1 MSATSTKIKIITC
14 VSHNETK
21 KNEEFVPSFPLTFN
35 NSSEDYDFDITMNLT
50 QSFFQHYEPESLN
63 F

>member
-1 MSATSTKIKIITC
+1 MKQ
-14 VSHNETK
+14 
-21 KNEEFVPSFPLTFN
+21 KNEEFVPSFLLTFN
-35 NSSEDYDFDITMNLT
+35 SSSEDYDFDITMNLT